1 MVQSVKTDSTD
12 EKALLKGLA
21 VNDRRSVET
30 IYKMFY
36 NMVQTLIINNNGS
49 ADDARDIFQETV
61 IVLFEKAKSGSFEL
75 NCQLKTYVYSVS
87 RRLWLKKLQQQQK
100 YIPNLIGLDETVPV
114 EEEVDNHSL
123 RNSEFQMMEKAL
135 LHLGEPCRSL
145 IEAFYLQKKSMTDIA
160 SHFGYTNADNAKNQ
174 KYKCLMRLRKLFF
187 AEFKNNDV

>member
-21 VNDRRSVET
+21 LNDRKSIET
-30 IYKMFY
+30 IYKLFY

-61 IVLFEKAKSGSFEL
+61 IVLYEKAKTGSFEL

-87 RRLWLKKLQQQQK
+87 RRLWLKRLQQQQK
-100 YIPNLIGLDETVPV
+100 YLPNVNGLDETVPV
-114 EEEVDNHSL
+114 EEEVESHSQ

-145 IEAFYLQKKSMTDIA
+145 IEAFYLQKRSMTDIA
-160 SHFGYTNADNAKNQ
+160 GHFGYTNADNAKNQ

>member
-21 VNDRRSVET
+21 LNDRKSVET
-30 IYKMFY
+30 IYKLYY

-49 ADDARDIFQETV
+49 ADDARDVFQETV
-61 IVLFEKAKSGSFEL
+61 IVLYEKAKSGSFEL

-87 RRLWLKKLQQQQK
+87 RRLWLKKLQQLQK
-100 YIPNLIGLDETVPV
+100 YIPNITGLDETVPV
-114 EEEVDNHSL
+114 EEEVDSHSQ
-123 RNSEFQMMEKAL
+123 RNSEFQMMEKAMM
-135 LHLGEPCRSL
+135 HLGEPCRSL

-160 SHFGYTNADNAKNQ
+160 GHFGYTNADNAKNQ

>member
-21 VNDRRSVET
+21 VNDRKSVET
-30 IYKMFY
+30 IYKLFY
-36 NMVQTLIINNNGS
+36 NMVQSLILNNNGS

-61 IVLFEKAKSGSFEL
+61 IVLYEKAKSGSFEL
-75 NCQLKTYVYSVS
+75 NCQLKTFVYSVS

-100 YIPNLIGLDETVPV
+100 FIPNINGLDETVPV
-114 EEEVDNHSL
+114 EEEVESHNQL
-123 RNSEFQMMEKAL
+123 NSEFQMMEKAL

-160 SHFGYTNADNAKNQ
+160 GHFGYTNADNAKNQ

>member
-1 MVQSVKTDSTD
+1 MKTDSTD

-21 VNDRRSVET
+21 LNDRKSVET
-30 IYKMFY
+30 IYKLYY

-61 IVLFEKAKSGSFEL
+61 IVLYEKAKTGSFEL
-75 NCQLKTYVYSVS
+75 TAQLKTYVYSVS

-100 YIPNLIGLDETVPV
+100 YLPTIPGLEETVPV
-114 EEEVDNHSL
+114 EEDVESHGQ

-145 IEAFYLQKKSMTDIA
+145 IEQFYLQKRSMTEIA
-160 SHFGYTNADNAKNQ
+160 GHFGYTNADNAKNQ

>member
-21 VNDRRSVET
+21 LNDRKSVET
-30 IYKMFY
+30 IYKLFY

-61 IVLFEKAKSGSFEL
+61 IVLYEKAKTGSFEL

-100 YIPNLIGLDETVPV
+100 YLPNINGLDETVPV
-114 EEEVDNHSL
+114 EEEIEGHGQ
-123 RNSEFQMMEKAL
+123 RNVEFQMMEKAL

>member
-21 VNDRRSVET
+21 LNDHKSVET
-30 IYKMFY
+30 IYKLFY
-36 NMVQTLIINNNGS
+36 NMVQTLIVNNNGS

-61 IVLFEKAKSGSFEL
+61 IVLYEKAKSGSFEL

-114 EEEVDNHSL
+114 EEEVDNHSQ

-145 IEAFYLQKKSMTDIA
+145 IEAFYLQKKNMTDIA
-160 SHFGYTNADNAKNQ
+160 GHFGYTNADNAKNQ

-187 AEFKNNDV
+187 AEFKNNDL

>member
-21 VNDRRSVET
+21 LNDRKSVET
-30 IYKMFY
+30 IYKLFY
-36 NMVQTLIINNNGS
+36 NMVQSLILNNNGS

-61 IVLFEKAKSGSFEL
+61 IVLYEKAKSGSFEL

-114 EEEVDNHSL
+114 EEEVESHNQL
-123 RNSEFQMMEKAL
+123 NSEFQMMEKAM

-160 SHFGYTNADNAKNQ
+160 GHFGYTNADNAKNQ

>member
-1 MVQSVKTDSTD
+1 MKTDSTD

-21 VNDRRSVET
+21 LNDRKSVET
-30 IYKMFY
+30 IYKLFY

-49 ADDARDIFQETV
+49 TDDARDIFQETV
-61 IVLFEKAKSGSFEL
+61 IVLYEKAKSGSFEL

-100 YIPNLIGLDETVPV
+100 FLPAVNGLEDTVPV
-114 EEEVDNHSL
+114 DEEVEGHSQ

-145 IEAFYLQKKSMTDIA
+145 IEAFYLQKRSMTDIA
-160 SHFGYTNADNAKNQ
+160 GHFGYTNADNAKNQ

-187 AEFKNNDV
+187 AEFKNNNV

>member
-1 MVQSVKTDSTD
+1 MKTDSTD

-21 VNDRRSVET
+21 LNDRNSVET
-30 IYKMFY
+30 IYKLYY

-61 IVLFEKAKSGSFEL
+61 IVLYEKAKTGSFEL

-87 RRLWLKKLQQQQK
+87 RRLWLKKLQQMQK
-100 YIPNLIGLDETVPV
+100 FLPGMNNLEETVPV
-114 EEEVDNHSL
+114 EEEIESHSQ
-123 RNSEFQMMEKAL
+123 RNSEFQVMEKAL

-145 IEAFYLQKKSMTDIA
+145 IEAFYLQKKNMADIA
-160 SHFGYTNADNAKNQ
+160 GHFGYTNADNAKNQ

-187 AEFKNNDV
+187 AELKNNDV

>member
-1 MVQSVKTDSTD
+1 
-12 EKALLKGLA
+12 
-21 VNDRRSVET
+21 
-30 IYKMFY
+30 
-36 NMVQTLIINNNGS
+36 MVQTLIINNNGS

-61 IVLFEKAKSGSFEL
+61 IVLYEKAKSGSFEL

>member
-21 VNDRRSVET
+21 LNDRKSVET
-30 IYKMFY
+30 IYKLYY
-36 NMVQTLIINNNGS
+36 NMVQSLILNNNGS

-61 IVLFEKAKSGSFEL
+61 IVLYEKAKSGSFEL

-100 YIPNLIGLDETVPV
+100 YIPNITGLDETVPV
-114 EEEVDNHSL
+114 EEEVESHNQL
-123 RNSEFQMMEKAL
+123 NSEFQMMEKAL

-160 SHFGYTNADNAKNQ
+160 GHFGYTNADNAKNQ